1 MIKRLKCI
9 VDLIRLKLIHHDEAS
24 RGYTDR
30 TSVTL
35 VSVPARLTE
44 ALSLRVGEVRDQ
56 FTFTVT
62 AAVRVR
68 PTLVCMSCTSRR
80 GHNHIS
86 THRFYTSIFCVF
98 YFYFIYLFIFSC
110 MCLTVHCIVYLEIAL
125 RVRLLHN

>member
-56 FTFTVT
+56 LTFTVT
-62 AAVRVR
+62 ATVRVR
-68 PTLVCMSCTSRR
+68 PTLVCIQAAAQVAAATITSPHTHTARYTTGRFLYSNINLR
-80 GHNHIS
+80 G
-86 THRFYTSIFCVF
+86 
-98 YFYFIYLFIFSC
+98 FSF
-110 MCLTVHCIVYLEIAL
+110 HQG
-125 RVRLLHN
+125 